1 MTFKHFEKKL
11 APYVSYHYYCK
22 ITIFCLG
29 QTFPLEPGDLKQDK
43 EKAKIRGFMKIVK
56 SSVRVCNT
64 SQISDSEVL
73 CFSFLRYR
81 VCWKACLE
89 VSYRG

>member
-11 APYVSYHYYCK
+11 VPYVSYHYYCK

-43 EKAKIRGFMKIVK
+43 EKAKI
-56 SSVRVCNT
+56 
-64 SQISDSEVL
+64 
-73 CFSFLRYR
+73 
-81 VCWKACLE
+81 
-89 VSYRG
+89 